1 MIALDE
7 AARVA
12 KARELAETLPARG
25 VRSVGMTVVDNAG
38 VARVK
43 TVPLALL
50 ERAVRFGI
58 GLSPVFGVM
67 MVNDHVTTSPEV
79 GGPAGDLRL
88 MLDPDSLRV
97 LAAQPGFAW
106 APADQFTQ
114 DGEPF
119 GNCQRSFLKRM
130 VERAAAAGFELS
142 VGCEIE
148 WFHGREDEEGRVAYG
163 HRGPAYSMSALAQ
176 TSDFVNDLIG
186 AFDQE
191 QAGVDQFHP
200 EYALGQMEISL
211 AHRPPVAAAD
221 LNVLVRQT
229 IRSVAAQHGW
239 QASFSPTV
247 IPGEVGNG
255 GHIHYSLNREGRNLF
270 AGGQGPYGMTDEAE
284 AFMAGVLEHLPAL
297 LAVGCPSMASYLR
310 LVPSAWA
317 GVYQIWGKENR
328 EAAVRFVTGMVG
340 QRETSA
346 NCEVKCFDSS
356 ANTYLVTGAL
366 IAAGLDGVKR
376 SLRLPPEFPDDPAS
390 HPEEELEQRGV
401 KRLPTSLADSLDRLD
416 ADGVIKEAMGSML
429 FGAFTAVR
437 RAEMEFFSDMDP
449 DAVAA
454 AHRWRY

>member
-12 KARELAETLPARG
+12 KARELTEMLPARG
-25 VRSVGMTVVDNAG
+25 VRSVGMSVVDNAG

-43 TVPLALL
+43 TVPLPLL

-67 MVNDHVTTSPEV
+67 MVNDHITSSPEV

-88 MLDPDSLRV
+88 MLDPEALRV
-97 LAAQPGFAW
+97 LPAQPGWAW

-130 VERAAAAGFELS
+130 VDRAAAAGFELS

-148 WFHGREDEEGRVAYG
+148 WFHGREEDDGRIVYG
-163 HRGPAYSMSALAQ
+163 HRGPAYSLSALAQ

-186 AFDQE
+186 VFDQE

-229 IRSVAAQHGW
+229 IRSVAANHGW

-247 IPGEVGNG
+247 IPGQVGNG
-255 GHIHYSLNREGRNLF
+255 GHIHYSLNRDGRNLF

-297 LAVGCPSMASYLR
+297 LAVGCPSVVSYLR

-328 EAAVRFVTGMVG
+328 EAAVRFVTGMIG

-356 ANTYLVTGAL
+356 ANTYLATGSL

-376 SLRLPPEFPDDPAS
+376 SLRLPAEFPDDPAS
-390 HPEEELEQRGV
+390 HPEEELAQKGV
-401 KRLPTSLADSLDRLD
+401 KRLPASLGDALDRLE

-437 RAEMEFFSDMDP
+437 RAEFEFFGEMDP